1 MPMHFILSS
10 GNARFFFFFFSISGL
25 NEFFSSPLDT
35 MLIVILQVSGF
46 EMLIS
51 MHYGVNIT
59 LNNL

>member
-10 GNARFFFFFFSISGL
+10 GNARFFFFFSGL
-25 NEFFSSPLDT
+25 NEVLYSPLDT

-46 EMLIS
+46 EMLAYI
-51 MHYGVNIT
+51 HYSVNIA